1 MTPESKNFRDKPAWK
16 LILVLTLIALL
27 TWLYFRSA
35 DVVPGSHVNY
45 TRKLRELQ
53 LFDEQLNSGVVA
65 NYAGLIEN
73 YDSQRF
79 YLVKIDK
86 TLAELRNIPNW
97 VEPADRKTIEEAL
110 IALSITHQQK
120 ALDVDNFQ
128 RIHSIVRNS
137 SLYLPIAAE
146 ATLAELSWEEQ
157 QQFKDFIRQLISYNL
172 TRKTNKEERNY
183 LAEEIKRLSNHQEAQ
198 HLKTALQHAAIVL
211 NSTPKSLKLVN
222 RIIGS
227 ASMTQLENTARH
239 YLSAYRK
246 AVTEATYYQ
255 TLLYALSLL
264 LVGYA
269 LYALFRI
276 ERDRRSLVIAHHD
289 LGNRF
294 QAQRRAEQE
303 LRLYA
308 TVFTNASEG
317 MTITDASTK
326 IIAVNPAFCQITGYC
341 KEEIIGKTPKILNS
355 GRQNKTFYQSMWDTL
370 NSKGQWK
377 GEIWNLRK
385 DGSIFPEWLSIT
397 AINDSDNQPSHY
409 IGVFTDITERK
420 QNEARIHHLAHH
432 DALTGLP
439 NRLLLLERIQHGIQ
453 ATASDSLKT
462 AVIFIDLDRFKN
474 INDTLGHS
482 VGDDLLI
489 QVAQRGLSIL
499 RETDTFCRQGG
510 DEFVAVLTGLSC
522 RQEAGRIC
530 GELLNALC
538 QPYLL
543 VGHELTVSGSAGIAV
558 YPEDG
563 DNATELLRKADL
575 AMYRAKEIGR
585 NTFCYFSA
593 EISTT
598 SIGELLLE
606 NDLFAAL
613 ERNELLLH
621 YQAKVNS
628 NTGELL
634 GAEALMRWNH
644 KTHGLISPQIF
655 IPLAEES
662 GLINAMGEW
671 AIRTVCAQLRRW
683 IDNGIHVLPIAV
695 NISAHQFVQQAL
707 PQLLADILAEFNLPA
722 QLIELELTESM
733 LMGNAS
739 RTAHTLYQ
747 LKEMGIE
754 VSIDDF
760 GTGYSSL
767 SYLHQFPVHALK
779 IDRSFISQI
788 NENGEPIRLASAI
801 IAMAHELGLK
811 VIAEGVETEVQARYL
826 NEHGCDISQGF
837 LYSKPL
843 AAIDFAKLLK
853 ERSS

>member
-1 MTPESKNFRDKPAWK
+1 MTPEGKSFRDKPAWK
-16 LILVLTLIALL
+16 LILVLTLTALL

-65 NYAGLIEN
+65 SFAGLIEN

-79 YLVKIDK
+79 YLAQIDK
-86 TLAELRNIPNW
+86 TLLELRNIPRW
-97 VEPADRKTIEEAL
+97 VEPTDRKTIANAL
-110 IALSITHQQK
+110 IKLGDIHQQK
-120 ALDVDNFQ
+120 ALNVDRFQ
-128 RIHSIVRNS
+128 RIHAVVRNS
-137 SLYLPIAAE
+137 SLYLPIAAD
-146 ATLAELSWEEQ
+146 ASLAQLSPTEQ
-157 QQFKDFIRQLISYNL
+157 RDFKDFVRRLISYTL
-172 TRKTNKEERNY
+172 TRQKNTQEHQYLTEQIKTLTLRHNTQP
-183 LAEEIKRLSNHQEAQ
+183 LA
-198 HLKTALQHAAIVL
+198 TALQHAEIVL
-211 NSTPKSLKLVN
+211 NSTPKALKLVN
-222 RIIGS
+222 SITRS
-227 ASMTQLENTARH
+227 DSMAQLEVASQL
-239 YLSAYRK
+239 YLATYRK
-246 AVTEATYYQ
+246 ALTEATYYQ

-276 ERDRRSLVIAHHD
+276 GRDRRSLIIAHLD
-289 LGNRF
+289 LENRF
-294 QAQRRAEQE
+294 QAQRRAEEE

-308 TVFTNASEG
+308 TMFTNASEG
-317 MTITDASTK
+317 MTITDATTK
-326 IIAVNPAFCQITGYC
+326 IIAVNPAFCQITGYS
-341 KEEIIGKTPKILNS
+341 KEEVIGKTPRILNS
-355 GRQNKTFYQSMWDTL
+355 GRQNDVFYQNMWNTL
-370 NSKGQWK
+370 NSQGQWK
-377 GEIWNLRK
+377 GEIWNARK

-397 AINDSDNQPSHY
+397 AITDQNHLPSHY
-409 IGVFTDITERK
+409 LGVFTDITERK
-420 QNEARIHHLAHH
+420 QSEARIHHLAHH

-439 NRLLLLERIQHGIQ
+439 NRLLLSERIQHGIQ
-453 ATASDSLKT
+453 TSPSSHLKT

-489 QVAQRGLSIL
+489 QVAHRGLSVL
-499 RETDTFCRQGG
+499 RETDTFSRQGG
-510 DEFVAVLTGLSC
+510 DEFVAVLTGLSS

-530 GELLNALC
+530 DELLNTLC

-543 VGHELTVSGSAGIAV
+543 AGHELTVSGSAGIAV

-606 NDLFAAL
+606 NDLFTAL
-613 ERNELLLH
+613 ERGELLLH
-621 YQAKVNS
+621 YQAKVDS
-628 NTGELL
+628 RTGELV

-671 AIRTVCAQLRRW
+671 AIRTVCAQLRSW
-683 IDNGIHVLPIAV
+683 LDEGLEVLPIAV

-707 PQLLADILAEFNLPA
+707 PQLLADILAEFAIPA

-739 RTAHTLYQ
+739 HAASTLHQ
-747 LKEMGIE
+747 LKDMGIE

-788 NENGEPIRLASAI
+788 NENSEPIRLASAI
-801 IAMAHELGLK
+801 IAMAHELGLQ

-826 NEHGCDISQGF
+826 VEHGCDISQGF

-843 AAIDFAKLLK
+843 PAADFAKQLK
-853 ERSS
+853 LG